1 MQLCYYLSF
10 SLQSETSGDITEL
23 SSSNTSY
30 ESLSVDNLTLLK
42 NSSKSSKKD
51 RSSNDTVLNFSKGGA
66 FSRIHKPTDSLLP
79 DTPSPILPGTDSD
92 DLTPHRT
99 PVQEL
104 SPTARPERIGF
115 TIEAIV
121 HEDKE
126 RVPEEKKEPHENS
139 LIDNPSDK
147 IEVSHRHV
155 SENQGSIVNE
165 GLAQETLEKVSENT
179 ETSPIKNE
187 GSLPETLDRVKSEPE
202 SLDPEKTLVPSEPI
216 NTKVLSSDGQSLS
229 SSSSSPSTT
238 PLIHHKVNY
247 HSPIRNGA
255 NPPPPQ
261 DLEDTSEDEV
271 VSKRQKK
278 REVDF
283 NSPSLSNP
291 SRFTDNPPKLPS
303 KPPKISLVS
312 ELSSPNTLYSPFD
325 TSPNQTHT
333 HSHNQWESGYQKP
346 GTKSHRNYTHQQSV
360 EDAIVELDQS
370 DSPAILPISPSPSS
384 TSTSYFLPLSNS
396 PFDMIT
402 MYTRLASFIGV
413 LINTLTPKIQHG
425 FHSMGVGSSL
435 EVPSEVT
442 QVRRLMAD
450 IQQQAENMR
459 IEFLKKLHK
468 VRVEEPLNHLKP
480 SSSFYSSSFSFSSSI
495 SSSISSSTSSSF
507 SSSSSFFSLS
517 FSSSPS
523 PFFSFSS
530 FISSSTSSSS
540 SLLLMLMCM
549 LGLLA

>member
-1 MQLCYYLSF
+1 MQLCYYLLF

-30 ESLSVDNLTLLK
+30 ESLSVDNQTLLK
-42 NSSKSSKKD
+42 NSSESSKKH
-51 RSSNDTVLNFSKGGA
+51 RSPTILNFSKGGA

-79 DTPSPILPGTDSD
+79 DTPSPIVPGTDSD

-104 SPTARPERIGF
+104 SSTARPEQVGF

-121 HEDKE
+121 HEDEE

-139 LIDNPSDK
+139 VIDNPLDK
-147 IEVSHRHV
+147 IEVSHQHV

-165 GLAQETLEKVSENT
+165 GLAQEPLEKGSENT
-179 ETSPIKNE
+179 ETSSIKNE
-187 GSLPETLDRVKSEPE
+187 GSLPETLDKVKSEPE
-202 SLDPEKTLVPSEPI
+202 SLDPEKTLVPSEPV
-216 NTKVLSSDGQSLS
+216 NTEDPSSDGQSLS
-229 SSSSSPSTT
+229 SSSSSSSTT
-238 PLIHHKVNY
+238 PLMHHEVTY

-271 VSKRQKK
+271 VSKRQTK

-283 NSPSLSNP
+283 NSPSFSNT

-325 TSPNQTHT
+325 TSPNQTCT
-333 HSHNQWESGYQKP
+333 HSRSQWEPRYQKP

-370 DSPAILPISPSPSS
+370 ESPAILPISPSPSS

-459 IEFLKKLHK
+459 IEFLKKTK
-468 VRVEEPLNHLKP
+468 
-480 SSSFYSSSFSFSSSI
+480 
-495 SSSISSSTSSSF
+495 
-507 SSSSSFFSLS
+507 
-517 FSSSPS
+517 
-523 PFFSFSS
+523 
-530 FISSSTSSSS
+530 
-540 SLLLMLMCM
+540 
-549 LGLLA
+549 

>member
-1 MQLCYYLSF
+1 MQLCYYLLF
-10 SLQSETSGDITEL
+10 SLQSETSGGITEL

-30 ESLSVDNLTLLK
+30 ESLSVENHSLLR
-42 NSSKSSKKD
+42 NSSKTSKKD

-99 PVQEL
+99 PVQEI
-104 SPTARPERIGF
+104 SPTARPEQIGF

-121 HEDKE
+121 HEDEE

-147 IEVSHRHV
+147 IEVSHQHV
-155 SENQGSIVNE
+155 SENQGSIVDE

-202 SLDPEKTLVPSEPI
+202 SFDPEKTLVPSEPV
-216 NTKVLSSDGQSLS
+216 NTKDPSSDGQSLS
-229 SSSSSPSTT
+229 SSSPSPSPTT
-238 PLIHHKVNY
+238 PVIHHEVTY
-247 HSPIRNGA
+247 HSPIRSGA

-271 VSKRQKK
+271 VSKRQTKP
-278 REVDF
+278 EVDF

-325 TSPNQTHT
+325 TSPNQTRT
-333 HSHNQWESGYQKP
+333 HSRNQWESGYQKP
-346 GTKSHRNYTHQQSV
+346 GTKTHTNYTHQQSV

-370 DSPAILPISPSPSS
+370 ESPAILPISPLSS
-384 TSTSYFLPLSNS
+384 ISTSYFLPLSNS

-468 VRVEEPLNHLKP
+468 VRVVEPLNLLKP
-480 SSSFYSSSFSFSSSI
+480 SSFSSSFSSFSSFSSSFSSFSSSSSSFLSFSSSVS
-495 SSSISSSTSSSF
+495 SSSISSST
-507 SSSSSFFSLS
+507 
-517 FSSSPS
+517 
-523 PFFSFSS
+523 
-530 FISSSTSSSS
+530 TSSSS
-540 SLLLMLMCM
+540 SSSCSCVC
-549 LGLLA
+549 